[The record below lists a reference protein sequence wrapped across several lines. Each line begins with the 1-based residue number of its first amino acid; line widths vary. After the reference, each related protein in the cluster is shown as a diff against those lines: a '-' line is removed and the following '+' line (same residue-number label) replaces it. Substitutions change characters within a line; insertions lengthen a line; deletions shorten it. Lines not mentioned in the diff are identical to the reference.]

1 MVLSDDRRGD
11 RGRRPA
17 KREVFLYAFDLLELN
32 GRDIRR
38 EPWSD
43 RRWKLARLLRGAG
56 HGVQLSDHMLFPFR
70 PHVEQTAT
78 KIKQYSGVQRVG
90 VAAKPANSTNRN
102 LRCAINV
109 LITRGS
115 EENDQ

>member
-1 MVLSDDRRGD
+1 MVLSDDRRCH

-43 RRWKLARLLRGAG
+43 RRWKLARLLRGAS
-56 HGVQLSDHMLFPFR
+56 HGVQLS
-70 PHVEQTAT
+70 
-78 KIKQYSGVQRVG
+78 
-90 VAAKPANSTNRN
+90 
-102 LRCAINV
+102 
-109 LITRGS
+109 ITCSFQFGRTS
-115 EENDQ
+115 SKRRLK

>member
-17 KREVFLYAFDLLELN
+17 KREVFLYDFDLLELN

-56 HGVQLSDHMLFPFR
+56 HGVQLSDHMLFPVR

-78 KIKQYSGVQRVG
+78 KIKHT
-90 VAAKPANSTNRN
+90 VASSEWALQQSRQTRQTGTFGARSTF
-102 LRCAINV
+102 
-109 LITRGS
+109 
-115 EENDQ
+115 